1 MQRASSGQSNHAT
14 SPGMN
19 FDASQREHA
28 RAQLLFPGGVNSPVR
43 AFKGVGG
50 HPLFIERGEGA
61 YLIDAD
67 GNRLIDYICSWGPL
81 LAGHA
86 HPRIIEA
93 ITKAAALG
101 TSFGAP
107 TPRESV
113 LAEKVRALVPSMQR
127 MRFVSSGTEATS
139 AALRVARGF
148 TRRDRVVKFE
158 GCYHGA
164 TDSLLVRAGSG
175 VETLGLPDSPGV
187 PAALAQLTTVLPFN
201 DVEAVKAHFRGPLG
215 KETACAIVEPVV
227 GNMGVLLPREG
238 FLEALRQ
245 ETQAAGALLILDE
258 VMTGFRV
265 ARGGAQERYGIAPDL
280 TCLGKVIG
288 GGLPVGAYGGRDEI
302 MAQVAPEGPIYQ
314 AGTLS
319 GNPLAMAAGIAML
332 DLVAQPG
339 FVERI
344 EESTQELCARLRAEC
359 ERAQVPAQVNQVGT
373 MWTVFFAQGPV
384 FDYASAKRADTA
396 RFARLHRALLERG
409 VYLPP
414 SQFEAAFVSS
424 EHGAVEIEATA
435 AAFRAALTQ

>member
-1 MQRASSGQSNHAT
+1 
-14 SPGMN
+14 MN
-19 FDASQREHA
+19 SDASQREHA
-28 RAQLLFPGGVNSPVR
+28 RAQRLFPGGVNSPVR

-86 HPRIIEA
+86 HPRILEA
-93 ITKAAALG
+93 ITRAAALG

-201 DVEAVKAHFRGPLG
+201 DLEAVRAHFRGPLG
-215 KETACAIVEPVV
+215 KETACAIIEPVV
-227 GNMGVLLPREG
+227 GNMGVLLPRDG
-238 FLEALRQ
+238 FLEALRS

-265 ARGGAQERYGIAPDL
+265 ARGGAQQRYGIAPDL

-344 EESTQELCARLRAEC
+344 EQATQELCARLRAEC
-359 ERAQVPAQVNQVGT
+359 ERAQVPAQINQAGS
-373 MWTVFFAQGPV
+373 MWTIFFSGEPV

-414 SQFEAAFVSS
+414 SQFEAAFLSS
-424 EHGAVEIEATA
+424 EHGPAELDATA
-435 AAFRAALTQ
+435 TAFRSALAG